1 MKQRRTHLEAK
12 IILIAMTLGWIA
24 YLIIDILN

>member
-1 MKQRRTHLEAK
+1 MKRREQLEAK